1 MGQVQVNKC
10 GPGQKQALVA
20 VGANLPV
27 GSMTPEENVTAAMDM
42 LEKRCGSTLRRSR
55 LWRTPAYPEG
65 AGPPFVNAALSLDW
79 SGTARDLLTLLHE
92 VEEAFGRQ
100 RTSRWEARKMDLD
113 LIGLGDI
120 VLPDAGGFRAW
131 HDLSPEEAA
140 TRMPEDLIVPHPRMD
155 ERVFVLAPLCEVAPD
170 WRHPVLG
177 LTVREMLDA
186 LPASDH
192 EGVAPLASGDEGMDA
207 TR

>member
-1 MGQVQVNKC
+1 
-10 GPGQKQALVA
+10 
-20 VGANLPV
+20 
-27 GSMTPEENVTAAMDM
+27 MTPEENVTAAMDM

-113 LIGLGDI
+113 LIGLGGL
-120 VLPDAGGFRAW
+120 VLPDAGGFRTW

>member
-1 MGQVQVNKC
+1 VGQVQVNKC
-10 GPGQKQALVA
+10 RLGQKQALVA

-27 GSMTPEENVTAAMDM
+27 GSMSPVENVTAAMDI
-42 LEKRCGSTLRRSR
+42 LEKRCGTTLRRSR

-65 AGPPFVNAALSLDW
+65 SGPPFVNAALCLDW
-79 SGTARDLLTLLHE
+79 EGTARDLLTLLHE

-100 RTSRWEARKMDLD
+100 RTTRWEARKMDLD
-113 LIGLGDI
+113 LIGLGDL
-120 VLPDAGGFRAW
+120 VLPDPDGFRTW
-131 HDLSPEEAA
+131 HNLPPEEAA
-140 TRMPEDLIVPHPRMD
+140 TRMPEELILPHPRMD

-177 LTVREMLDA
+177 LTVREMLEA

-192 EGVAPLASGDEGMDA
+192 AGVAPLEPGAEGMDEA
-207 TR
+207 P

>member
-1 MGQVQVNKC
+1 MQVNKC
-10 GPGQKQALVA
+10 GPGEKQALVA
-20 VGANLPV
+20 LGANLPI
-27 GSMTPEENVTAAMDM
+27 GRATPQENVTAAMDM
-42 LEKRCGSTLRRSR
+42 LEKRCGTSLRRSR

-79 SGTARDLLTLLHE
+79 QGTARELLALLHG

-100 RTSRWEARKMDLD
+100 RTSRWEARRMDLD
-113 LIGLGDI
+113 LIGLGDL
-120 VLPDAGGFRAW
+120 VLPDPDGFRTW
-131 HDLSPEEAA
+131 HDLPPEEAA
-140 TRMPEDLIVPHPRMD
+140 TRMPDELILPHPRMH

-177 LTVREMLDA
+177 RTVREMLDA

-192 EGVAPLASGDEGMDA
+192 AGVAPLGPRGEGMDA
-207 TR
+207 TP